1 MYISGDISGLKP
13 LKKTSEKFVQN
24 QTAVELWNNRAWKL
38 QCNGWFSTYT
48 FYLKKTFARD
58 CNEIDHCTG
67 NVFQKKIVCHLIKS
81 GVELH
86 DTTKLSKFATMSSN
100 NLLTLSL
107 YFLYS
112 SEQITL
118 SFP

>member
-67 NVFQKKIVCHLIKS
+67 NVFQKKIVCHLIIS

-86 DTTKLSKFATMSSN
+86 DKYHKTDKIRNPVFKQSF
-100 NLLTLSL
+100 NLIIV
-107 YFLYS
+107 F
-112 SEQITL
+112 
-118 SFP
+118 FV